1 MAENREY
8 DPHKLHLKKG
18 KYYVSVAVPKQV
30 RHLFSEARVRRST
43 GVSDRRVAERVAVQK
58 LPEIHRDLDVAFDRL
73 DPFVEGLRHI
83 LEVEGVDVGQWY
95 SEGKL
100 TLTVRGERTLS
111 YKSSGI
117 KIQME
122 DGKALTL
129 VEKWEVTNYPDL
141 CAMVSG
147 GLGYTIPRGLVS
159 VLSDQDI
166 SAIEEM
172 TLPRII
178 SPLDTGNIIKK
189 TPKLFE
195 DRELGDHLL
204 RSMGKPVT
212 RVKLESVEGRMPLFS
227 EWSQQY
233 ISDKLAKDSAD
244 VHGKRKK
251 ACAAFLEVCGDK
263 RLSEYDKVH
272 AIELARYLDNDKN
285 GKQWAKATIKNYYS
299 YVRQAFAYAGEV
311 RDTSSGKIILAN
323 HPFHEVK
330 LSEYGFEG
338 KPYLPF
344 TTEELHDLF
353 RHQMGKQERLLL
365 TILISTGMRLDE
377 VALMTWE
384 RLTSYDSVWCFS
396 LVATGD
402 EEVTVKN
409 KGSMRYIPVPDVVK
423 PLLGKASKGRVFNYR
438 IDKEGKAQAKASDA
452 VMTIIRKVTDNDR
465 KVGHSLRGNFK
476 DLVRNL
482 QVSKETNDFL
492 TGHAQGDVAG
502 DRYGKGPSM
511 DERLKVINS
520 IKHPWL
526 GKKVN

>member
-1 MAENREY
+1 
-8 DPHKLHLKKG
+8 
-18 KYYVSVAVPKQV
+18 
-30 RHLFSEARVRRST
+30 
-43 GVSDRRVAERVAVQK
+43 
-58 LPEIHRDLDVAFDRL
+58 
-73 DPFVEGLRHI
+73 
-83 LEVEGVDVGQWY
+83 
-95 SEGKL
+95 
-100 TLTVRGERTLS
+100 
-111 YKSSGI
+111 
-117 KIQME
+117 
-122 DGKALTL
+122 
-129 VEKWEVTNYPDL
+129 
-141 CAMVSG
+141 
-147 GLGYTIPRGLVS
+147 
-159 VLSDQDI
+159 
-166 SAIEEM
+166 
-172 TLPRII
+172 
-178 SPLDTGNIIKK
+178 
-189 TPKLFE
+189 
-195 DRELGDHLL
+195 
-204 RSMGKPVT
+204 
-212 RVKLESVEGRMPLFS
+212 
-227 EWSQQY
+227 
-233 ISDKLAKDSAD
+233 
-244 VHGKRKK
+244 
-251 ACAAFLEVCGDK
+251 
-263 RLSEYDKVH
+263 LSEYDKVH

-311 RDTSSGKIILAN
+311 RDPSSGKIILPN

-344 TTEELHDLF
+344 TTEELHELF
-353 RHQMGKQERLLL
+353 RQEMGIQERLLL

-384 RLTSYDSVWCFS
+384 RLTSYDNVWCFS
-396 LVATGD
+396 LVAAGD

-423 PLLGKASKGRVFNYR
+423 PLLGKGSKGRLFDYR

-452 VMTIIRKVTDNDR
+452 IMIIIRKVTDNDR

-511 DERLKVINS
+511 DERLRVINS

-526 GKKVN
+526 GIKAPFGPH